1 MMNSNDDLSQDPAL
15 IRDFLVE
22 SEELLQ
28 GMDQDMVALESTP
41 GDGEL
46 LNRIFRAMH
55 TIKGTSGFLGF
66 DPVVRLS
73 HRAEDV
79 LNAAR
84 RGEAQLDRR
93 CMDALLVARDQLGIM
108 LEDVRQGGLKE
119 YSLDT
124 LIAELEEAQKPRLT
138 PPTLGELLVTDQVIT
153 PSTLDALLAETGGVS
168 GTSQARAIVS
178 GQRSGHSRS
187 GRRRPQPAKGNCRVY
202 ICVAEYA
209 SRRPQA
215 RRTDQPR
222 RRVGARTQPPDATEP
237 RLCLQKIGG
246 GRPGFRSGANQRAPQ
261 LHHRRTAKRGT
272 QDAHGSHRNRI
283 PPLPPPGSRRHP
295 PTE

>member
-138 PPTLGELLVTDQVIT
+138 PRL
-153 PSTLDALLAETGGVS
+153 SANS
-168 GTSQARAIVS
+168 W
-178 GQRSGHSRS
+178 SRI
-187 GRRRPQPAKGNCRVY
+187 R
-202 ICVAEYA
+202 
-209 SRRPQA
+209 
-215 RRTDQPR
+215 
-222 RRVGARTQPPDATEP
+222 
-237 RLCLQKIGG
+237 
-246 GRPGFRSGANQRAPQ
+246 
-261 LHHRRTAKRGT
+261 
-272 QDAHGSHRNRI
+272 
-283 PPLPPPGSRRHP
+283 
-295 PTE
+295 